1 MELDMDFTTH
11 KKMAIDLFNL
21 TWDLIEKQDRT
32 EAEDDTMLYAANAS
46 RYHWGIVGSPLNFA
60 RGEWQIS
67 RVYAILDRA
76 EPALHHANKSLKHCL
91 EHDLGDFD
99 LGFAYEAL
107 ARANAVKGNLAEQE
121 RNLELALQTAARI
134 DKEENKNWLLKNI
147 DGVRTGVIPV

>member
-21 TWDLIEKQDRT
+21 TWDLIEKKDRT
-32 EAEDDTMLYAANAS
+32 EAENDTMIYAANAS

-60 RGEWQIS
+60 RGEWQLS

-76 EPALHHANKSLKHCL
+76 EPALHHANKSLMLCL
-91 EHDLGDFD
+91 ENDLGDFD

-107 ARANAVKGNLAEQE
+107 ARANAVNGDLAEQE
-121 RNLELALQTAARI
+121 RNIELALETAEKVE
-134 DKEENKNWLLKNI
+134 KEENKNWLLKNI
-147 DGVRTGVIPV
+147 EAVSTGVIPV

>member
-21 TWDLIEKQDRT
+21 AWDLIEKQDRT
-32 EAEDDTMLYAANAS
+32 EAEDDTMVYATNAS

-76 EPALHHANKSLKHCL
+76 EPALHHANKSLKLCL

-147 DGVRTGVIPV
+147 DAVRTGVIPV

>member
-32 EAEDDTMLYAANAS
+32 ESENDTMVYAANAS
-46 RYHWGIVGSPLNFA
+46 RYHWGIVGSALNFA

-76 EPALHHANKSLKHCL
+76 EPALHHANKSLKLCL

-121 RNLELALQTAARI
+121 RNIELALETAEKV
-134 DKEENKNWLLKNI
+134 DNEENKNWLLKNI
-147 DGVRTGVIPV
+147 DAVSTGVIPV

>member
-32 EAEDDTMLYAANAS
+32 EAENDSMVYAANAS

-67 RVYAILDRA
+67 RVYAILGRA
-76 EPALHHANKSLKHCL
+76 EPALHHANKSLKLCL

-107 ARANAVKGNLAEQE
+107 ARANAVKSNLAEQE

-134 DKEENKNWLLKNI
+134 VNEENKNWLLKNI
-147 DGVRTGVIPV
+147 DAVSTGVIPV